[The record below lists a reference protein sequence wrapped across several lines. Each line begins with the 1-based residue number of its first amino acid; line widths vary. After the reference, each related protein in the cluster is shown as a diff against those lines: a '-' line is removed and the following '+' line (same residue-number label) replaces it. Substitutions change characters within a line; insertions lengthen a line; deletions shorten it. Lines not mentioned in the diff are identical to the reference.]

1 MLQLCK
7 VQTLPPRTQDALRNA
22 ISSVINEEKGKQKK
36 RLNLIV
42 QNMAESDAD
51 QPQTRKEKDITN
63 FWGILTSQL
72 NVQAHITNGI
82 RLGKKGGSKPRLLKV
97 SVESDEEKAAI
108 LRNLQKLR
116 APSTPEQLKCIFIT
130 PDLILR
136 ERTGS

>member
-63 FWGILTSQL
+63 F
-72 NVQAHITNGI
+72 
-82 RLGKKGGSKPRLLKV
+82 
-97 SVESDEEKAAI
+97 
-108 LRNLQKLR
+108 
-116 APSTPEQLKCIFIT
+116 
-130 PDLILR
+130 
-136 ERTGS
+136 